1 MTKKVMF
8 EASAFEDFTD
18 WAIKDIKLY
27 ERIVRL
33 IQDIQRT
40 PFSGLGRPEALRH
53 ELQGYWSR
61 RINKE
66 HRLVYKITP
75 EAIIIVACK
84 YHYE

>member
-18 WAIKDIKLY
+18 WAVKDMKLY